1 MIVDPH
7 CLDCLHKVVVAVQ
20 IHFQTLE
27 VIILSQ
33 LQDILN
39 VPYHVSGSGV
49 LQFKEE
55 ITAKHIARIEPLHFF

>member
-1 MIVDPH
+1 MHRDSYPVIVDPQ
-7 CLDCLHKVVVAVQ
+7 CLDGLYKVVVAVQ

-39 VPYHVSGSGV
+39 VAYLPRSS
-49 LQFKEE
+49 LNF
-55 ITAKHIARIEPLHFF
+55 LN